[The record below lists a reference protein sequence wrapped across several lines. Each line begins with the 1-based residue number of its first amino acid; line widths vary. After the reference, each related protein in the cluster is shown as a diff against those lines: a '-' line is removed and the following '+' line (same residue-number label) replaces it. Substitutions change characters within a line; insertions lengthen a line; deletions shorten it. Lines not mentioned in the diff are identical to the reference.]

1 MVNVNYIIVSLK
13 VEKDLNYAESCP
25 ICIYFNTHISTA
37 ILTTVEIMYQQFIL
51 SCLLG
56 PYILLLV
63 LLKGYTSI
71 FSLNS
76 FEEVAKML
84 NIFRMCIFQLTVTY
98 LFLSYECYYFQ
109 SMQQISKALVTF
121 IIRKPIIP
129 LDIVYLCADKNV
141 INVRL
146 LEHNLYTF

>member
-1 MVNVNYIIVSLK
+1 MNLEFWIIKNSENQIHQILIDIDDK
-13 VEKDLNYAESCP
+13 CKCNYAESCP

-76 FEEVAKML
+76 FEEVSKML

-98 LFLSYECYYFQ
+98 LFLSY
-109 SMQQISKALVTF
+109 
-121 IIRKPIIP
+121 
-129 LDIVYLCADKNV
+129 
-141 INVRL
+141 
-146 LEHNLYTF
+146 